1 MKRFLLTAT
10 TATLFLSLTV
20 ASIARADQDESEGSY
35 IVVMR
40 SSDDLDGAEVEI
52 AKSGGRTEKRFSH
65 AINALSVKMKHSEVA
80 RIRNNPKVLFV
91 ELDQPMYALD
101 TQSPTPSWGLDRVDQ
116 RALPFS
122 NSFTASAYGAGVD
135 VYIVDTGIFTT
146 HTDFSGRLRSGFSA
160 INDRRGSNDCNGHGT
175 HVAGT
180 AAGATYGVAKAA
192 SIIPVRVLDCAG
204 SGSNTGVIAGLDWII
219 ANHSAGV
226 AAVANMSLGG
236 GASLALDTAVQ
247 NAINDGVV
255 MAVAAGNSSA
265 NACNYSPARAANA
278 ITVGAT
284 GAYNAGETT
293 DHRSG
298 YSNFGSCLDIFAPG
312 TSITSAWI
320 NSSTAINT
328 ISGTSMASPHV
339 AGVAAALLSA
349 NPTLTPAD
357 ISSMLRSSA
366 TPNVVSS
373 AGTGSPNYLLYLD
386 PTGGAIVTPPPPPP
400 AATAPSAPIIGTAV
414 ALARKSATV
423 SWTAPNNGG
432 SAITSYSVY
441 AYRSGGSTASLAQT
455 VSGNSTSATFSGLV
469 IGSTYVF
476 RVLATNSV
484 GSSSLSASSN
494 QIIARK

>member
-1 MKRFLLTAT
+1 MKRPLITTLSAIVLLTVP
-10 TATLFLSLTV
+10 FSGI
-20 ASIARADQDESEGSY
+20 ASAAQDDSEGTY
-35 IVVMR
+35 IIVLK
-40 SSDDLDGAEVEI
+40 SANDIDGKEKQI
-52 AKSGGRTEKRFSH
+52 AQMGGRTEKRFTH
-65 AINALSVKMKHSEVA
+65 AINGLSVKIKHKDADQLRTEP
-80 RIRNNPKVLFV
+80 NVLSV
-91 ELDQPMYALD
+91 ELDQPMFALD
-101 TQSPTPSWGLDRVDQ
+101 TQTPTPSWGLDRTDQ
-116 RALPFS
+116 RALPLS

-135 VYIVDTGIFTT
+135 VYVVDTGVSTT

-160 INDRRGSNDCNGHGT
+160 INDGRGSNDCNGHGT

-180 AAGATYGVAKAA
+180 AAGTTYGVAKAA

-255 MAVAAGNSSA
+255 MAVAAGNSNA

-284 GAYNAGETT
+284 DRT
-293 DHRSG
+293 DVRAS

-349 NPTLTPAD
+349 NPTLSPAD

-373 AGTGSPNYLLYLD
+373 VGTGSPNYLLYLD
-386 PTGGAIVTPPPPPP
+386 PAGGVIVTPPPVVV
-400 AATAPSAPIIGTAV
+400 TAPATPVIGTAV
-414 ALARKSATV
+414 ALARKSASV

-484 GSSSLSASSN
+484 GSSSLSAASN
-494 QIIARK
+494 QITARK

>member
-1 MKRFLLTAT
+1 MKRPLITTLSAIVLLTVP
-10 TATLFLSLTV
+10 FSGI
-20 ASIARADQDESEGSY
+20 ASAAQDDSEGTY
-35 IVVMR
+35 IIVLK
-40 SSDDLDGAEVEI
+40 SANDIDGKEKQI
-52 AKSGGRTEKRFSH
+52 AQMGGRTEKRFTH
-65 AINALSVKMKHSEVA
+65 AINGLSVKIKHKDA
-80 RIRNNPKVLFV
+80 DQLRNEPNVLSV
-91 ELDQPMYALD
+91 ELDQPMFALD
-101 TQSPTPSWGLDRVDQ
+101 TQTPTPSWGLDRTDQ
-116 RALPFS
+116 RALPLS

-135 VYIVDTGIFTT
+135 VYVVDTGVSTT

-160 INDRRGSNDCNGHGT
+160 INDGRGSNDCNGHGT

-180 AAGATYGVAKAA
+180 AAGTTYGVAKAA

-255 MAVAAGNSSA
+255 MAVAAGNSNA

-284 GAYNAGETT
+284 DRT
-293 DHRSG
+293 DVRAS

-349 NPTLTPAD
+349 NPTLSPAD

-386 PTGGAIVTPPPPPP
+386 PAGGVIVTPPPVVV
-400 AATAPSAPIIGTAV
+400 TAPATPVIGTAV
-414 ALARKSATV
+414 ALARKSASV

-484 GSSSLSASSN
+484 GSSSLSAASN
-494 QIIARK
+494 QITARK

>member
-1 MKRFLLTAT
+1 MKRPLITTLSAIVLLTVP
-10 TATLFLSLTV
+10 FSGI
-20 ASIARADQDESEGSY
+20 ASAAQDDSEGTY
-35 IVVMR
+35 IIVLK
-40 SSDDLDGAEVEI
+40 SANDIDGKEKQI
-52 AKSGGRTEKRFSH
+52 AQMGGRTEKRFTH
-65 AINALSVKMKHSEVA
+65 AINGLSVKIKHKDADQLRTEP
-80 RIRNNPKVLFV
+80 NVLSV
-91 ELDQPMYALD
+91 ELDQPMFALD
-101 TQSPTPSWGLDRVDQ
+101 TQTPTPSWGLDRTDQ
-116 RALPFS
+116 RALPLS

-135 VYIVDTGIFTT
+135 VYVVDTGVSTT

-160 INDRRGSNDCNGHGT
+160 INDGRGSNDCNGHGT

-180 AAGATYGVAKAA
+180 AAGTTYGVAKAA

-255 MAVAAGNSSA
+255 MAVAAGNSNA

-284 GAYNAGETT
+284 DRT
-293 DHRSG
+293 DVRAS

-339 AGVAAALLSA
+339 AGVAAALLRI
-349 NPTLTPAD
+349 TCC
-357 ISSMLRSSA
+357 IS
-366 TPNVVSS
+366 TQP
-373 AGTGSPNYLLYLD
+373 
-386 PTGGAIVTPPPPPP
+386 
-400 AATAPSAPIIGTAV
+400 V
-414 ALARKSATV
+414 A
-423 SWTAPNNGG
+423 
-432 SAITSYSVY
+432 
-441 AYRSGGSTASLAQT
+441 
-455 VSGNSTSATFSGLV
+455 
-469 IGSTYVF
+469 
-476 RVLATNSV
+476 
-484 GSSSLSASSN
+484 
-494 QIIARK
+494 